1 MEKPNRIREIRRG
14 LKQTGPEIARKLS
27 ISTQYLYDI
36 EKGRRG
42 LNSEIASK
50 ISDIFKVTT
59 DYLLAKTDVNN
70 YHSQRE
76 NKNNSD
82 LHEDSELAEIPI
94 ERLNS
99 YKLSYKGHKLSKD
112 EADDII
118 ELLEAALKRWK
129 K

>member
-42 LNSEIASK
+42 LNSEIASN

-70 YHSQRE
+70 YHLQQE
-76 NKNNSD
+76 NKKSSD
-82 LHEDSELAEIPI
+82 PHEESELSEIPI
-94 ERLNS
+94 EKLNT
-99 YKLSYKGHKLSKD
+99 YKLTYKGHELSKED
-112 EADDII
+112 GDAIAEI
-118 ELLEAALKRWK
+118 LEAALKRWK